1 MSRDA
6 DGSSGGVTRRAAL
19 RSGLG
24 VVAGGALVA
33 GGRSLT
39 AAPPKLTHGF
49 FNVDP
54 DAATTTTPD
63 VQFALV
69 TESPVSDSQAETVV
83 DNLTVDADAA
93 TVERQAQ
100 TLQFFERFKSEN
112 VPDRIRDEVE
122 RRQGTEALD
131 HLEKRFNDPGALS
144 DDVDPGR
151 IVRGVVRDGFERPPV
166 DLRFSGAAS
175 AVPAVTYYGP
185 AADISKKH
193 RFVFQTHD
201 GYMHRFPKQN
211 PEYPLDARYDIE
223 PNNKL
228 AHEVPDR
235 GYTNTRRFV
244 DDPPSAVSR
253 GSGESA
259 LVPGYSYR
267 AHPSLA
273 TLESIAK
280 RRTVALLQVGFG
292 VREETQQLDEF
303 IQEVDGVTKDTVL
316 KPLTIIGGTPPSGP
330 LGFLKS
336 TSLAL
341 APVAA
346 TATPALL
353 AQLGWISAGT
363 AIAAAPVAG
372 AVVGA
377 ILSAY
382 AFAQAFTATFD
393 FAETLADEIF
403 ARFDASQIQ
412 NVFLDP
418 SCSPNLDDS
427 PQCGTPGGNV
437 ASKLSTPLAAG
448 ELSKLVYRY
457 GPKTLGNGTHDN
469 PQFDRN
475 LETYRVLSA
484 EIEQQAD
491 GLESRDDNQQ
501 IDDTLKQL
509 IGTLTDVVDVT
520 KTEQVLLDG
529 LESDF
534 ERPVPLP
541 TFETAPADPDGDG
554 TYEDVNGDGHVDVN
568 DVQALDAYRD
578 SEAVTNHPAAFD
590 FDGSDEVT
598 ERDVDALFE
607 EVSR

>member
-1 MSRDA
+1 MTGDP

-24 VVAGGALVA
+24 VVAGGTLVA
-33 GGRSLT
+33 SGRSLT

-69 TESPVSDSQAETVV
+69 TESQVSDSQAQTVV
-83 DNLTVDADAA
+83 DNLAVDGETAP
-93 TVERQAQ
+93 VERQAQ
-100 TLQFFERFKSEN
+100 SLEFFERFKSEN
-112 VPDRIRDEVE
+112 VPDRVKDEVE
-122 RRQGTEALD
+122 RQEGTEALD
-131 HLEKRFNDPGALS
+131 HLENRFNDPGALS
-144 DDVDPGR
+144 EDVDPGR
-151 IVRGVVRDGFERPPV
+151 IVRGIVRDGFERPPV
-166 DLRFSGAAS
+166 ERRFTGGAS
-175 AVPAVTYYGP
+175 TVPAVTYYGP
-185 AADISKKH
+185 AADLSKKH

-211 PEYPLDARYDIE
+211 HEYPLDARYDIE

-244 DDPPSAVSR
+244 NGPPSAVR
-253 GSGESA
+253 RASGESA

-267 AHPSLA
+267 AHPNLA

-292 VREETQQLDEF
+292 VREETKQLDEF
-303 IQEVDGVTKDTVL
+303 IREVDGVTKDTVL

-353 AQLGWISAGT
+353 AQLGWISAGA

-382 AFAQAFTATFD
+382 TFAQAFTATFD
-393 FAETLADEIF
+393 FAETLADNIY
-403 ARFDASQIQ
+403 ASFDGSQIQ
-412 NVFLDP
+412 NVVLDP
-418 SCSPNLDDS
+418 SCSPNLDNS
-427 PQCGTPGGNV
+427 PQCGTPGGDV
-437 ASKLSTPLAAG
+437 VSKVSTPLAAG

-457 GPKTLGNGTHDN
+457 GPKVLGNGTHDN
-469 PQFDRN
+469 PAFDRN
-475 LETYRVLSA
+475 LETYRVLSG
-484 EIEQQAD
+484 EIEQQAKL
-491 GLESRDDNQQ
+491 LEDRDDDQV
-501 IDDTLKQL
+501 IDDDLRQL
-509 IGTLTDVVDVT
+509 IGTLTDVVEVT
-520 KTEQVLLDG
+520 KTEQGLLDG
-529 LESDF
+529 LESAF

-541 TFETAPADPDGDG
+541 TFETAPADPDDDG
-554 TYEDVNGDGHVDVN
+554 LYEDVNGDGHVDVN
-568 DVQALDAYRD
+568 DVQALDAYRSSD
-578 SEAVTNHPAAFD
+578 AVTNHPAGFD
-590 FDGSDEVT
+590 FDGSGEVT
-598 ERDVDALFE
+598 QSDVEALFE